1 MDGLIKQAKAL
12 KQVINRRQ
20 KEIENTVLVIS
31 TLTTLYFLID
41 NLSDERE

>member
-1 MDGLIKQAKAL
+1 MDGLIKQAEAL

-31 TLTTLYFLID
+31 TLTTLDFLID

>member
-1 MDGLIKQAKAL
+1 MDGLIKQAEAL